1 MIMEEEKIIFLDIEK
16 SFRDLFALKR
26 DNIENIDYPHFLQMV

>member
-1 MIMEEEKIIFLDIEK
+1 MIMEEQKIIFLDIEK

-26 DNIENIDYPHFLQMV
+26 DNIENIDYPNFLQMV